1 MNPTIVD
8 FSVVKQKLIKTDTI
22 LQMYSENSHKLKK
35 ALQTCKELKQKLER
49 IQLENDRCTFSLE
62 SLKTKYNTMDA
73 DYKSLY
79 EQKTSLEQKYNQQAI
94 VTQKNIKDLE
104 MEIQYLKELNTFAEP
119 SKQKNQ
125 TTVDNKKV
133 EELEEKLVKH
143 KNNETQLQTENNK
156 LQKEITAL
164 QDQLAATKEEKKRI
178 TDGLKEEMNKVLQE
192 MHMQNLE
199 MNEKLKHYTQLCY
212 DKDIEINNLKQN
224 VTITNLSKDLAC
236 TKSKRMRMKILTEAQ
251 VNIDPIKT
259 ENIAIQTDTI
269 ILESNTNNP
278 ERCSKEESL
287 EKTESIDDILLEMIY
302 IPKLLSPIRSVSP
315 VMEAFDPYD
324 EQTVSPFTSNIS
336 RSKNTLQQETEPNNI
351 ENRCRSL
358 VKKKFLNRKYRKFM
372 YLQKKRRIMKKKQDI
387 IKRRRALNCQDN
399 VLRALQILKRSKI
412 NFTISNESTIPFYC
426 DNFNSECGEL
436 QSNNFTSQF
445 LKRLSNTECS
455 SCKSKKCR
463 RTLLNNGPNE
473 KLLEFFNIKKE
484 NISPTPSRMEFKNET
499 RPQSPLLWLHN
510 QLQSEL
516 TPHNVLDKL
525 AELVSER
532 IQKNNPNGR
541 KSSIGA
547 EYQSETEL
555 DLQHLFQNTSIDES
569 RSPDINI
576 PEDFNSDPKESVLL
590 KEIENP
596 SASIGES
603 TKDSE
608 PISDKIKFYTEE
620 VGVITINSK
629 IPIKSDITTTNIPT
643 SEDKKPEDVN
653 GDNSIS
659 RSENLSNS
667 SIEIDNIEEETKIV
681 ASEHEEISTEEKL
694 NDSDLH
700 SSNKLSSIDTDLKII
715 VKDNKMT
722 TKQNDLVLNNDED
735 THNNEVD
742 KNRSSN
748 TEVEHQMLSPSE
760 ILKFYKSPPA
770 CLSPLSPYPSKTDTI
785 KCRTMKNKQE
795 DESDK
800 CCSDIEDTSP
810 LLKTSPMSRCINSLL
825 KDENKLSNELDSFIN
840 AFQSNKSFSELSGS
854 PIRKNAVRNLSNY
867 FDRHS
872 GTNNPSIEEDPSVNL
887 DKLEDKFPIFPIP
900 TDGTLEIEEELPYKQ
915 LGIIEI
921 KSSESLPLHPSQ
933 DLPAPIPICTSNSP
947 STFAQPHLS
956 SPVSNSL
963 SIPIPSDISSCIS
976 TFSTIN
982 CTPSASLSCLESV
995 IDLRTY
1001 PPSSS
1006 IVPSCPASPI
1016 PKLLESSTS
1025 ICLAFTTPSSPASVP
1040 TSCQESTTFSCLAS
1054 PVPSCPAS
1062 PVPSCPASPVPSCP
1076 ASPVA
1081 SCPASP
1087 VPSCPA
1093 SPVPSCP
1100 APPVASC
1107 PASPVASCP
1116 ASPVPSCPAP
1126 PVASCPASPVASC
1139 PASPV
1144 PSCPAPPVPSCPASP
1159 VPTSPA
1165 SPVASCPASPV
1176 PSCPASPVPS
1186 CPASPIPS
1194 CPISDCPQSPEQ
1206 SDSTFPYQT
1215 DIFPKIIPLEKIED
1229 VNGSDNSKIE
1239 SDEGISID
1247 ISVETEAEVPLVGDE
1262 KNFVGSKTEFLLDH
1276 TACPLRTFQSFDS
1289 IKNGNSIKKACTLK
1303 KMNPGI
1309 EKNGMITRRRA
1320 AEFNKELE
1328 GTESKIS
1335 NKSCCHICLTKH
1347 SCKRKGL
1354 GNMKVSNLEEFS
1366 GSEMTRKRKRKTI
1379 DSDKAPT
1386 TKPDDLNHVLQE
1398 TTTIIDP
1405 QEPRI
1410 PPMNDIVKRG
1420 RGRPRKYPKVE
1431 ENRSSN
1437 LETSEINCGTELA
1450 TPLDPSSVGSKEN
1463 VRCRPTKRTK
1473 LQSKIMKQMK
1483 EKQKMLKTPVSL
1495 RKNPN
1500 DCDTNRFK
1508 ESASLIESSS
1518 VQLQSTTGAKRIN
1531 VVQNILIRPACN
1543 KPIDLLDGQFSSQSN
1558 FKKSVRTLRNK
1569 RPAVKDD
1576 CDILSKIMNDMDKG
1590 KTKEEVRNI
1599 VIRDVP
1605 SGVDDKQ
1612 WRIRILDM
1620 AEVMYNA
1627 TVDMKHI
1634 YGLTPTKKKRKGILK
1649 NDAVLPE
1656 KIAVLLKKLLSI
1668 PNEDDIPHEIVL
1680 EFKRQTSN
1688 EIIDI
1693 VIYQISRDIHDLPD
1707 NKYYPA
1713 PLMTRTQRIFLS
1725 LLVRLEKEKGFE
1737 NIVETFFSRIQ
1748 EHILRMGCGIR
1759 KAIPLT
1765 RLFVSLCRLHADIHR
1780 MRTFCC
1786 EAFFYAGDLAVPI
1799 FFTVLTSWID
1809 LLPFAADVKNYPMA
1823 KLLIQ
1828 LVHLKTCR
1836 RPGYNLLA
1844 LKSLFSQY
1852 YGYPKE
1858 RWNCDE
1864 LFEEFYQLFLTN
1876 PSTPTEYAIR
1886 LYCKNKDTKWVYKK
1900 INEYFKP
1907 LVYKIPDE
1915 NVNFKA
1921 TTVILMG
1928 KICRMFKP
1936 SNSHDK
1942 DCLTELLRWFEGLL
1956 EDNPALIIEQS
1967 IQYTIQHLPKEGKK
1981 RQRYFESSTGNN

>member
-49 IQLENDRCTFSLE
+49 TQLENDRCTFSLE

-178 TDGLKEEMNKVLQE
+178 TDGFKEEINKVLQE

-224 VTITNLSKDLAC
+224 VTITNLSRDLAC

-287 EKTESIDDILLEMIY
+287 EKTESVDDILLEMMY

-315 VMEAFDPYD
+315 LMEAFDSYD
-324 EQTVSPFTSNIS
+324 EQTGSPFTSDIS
-336 RSKNTLQQETEPNNI
+336 RSKNTLQQGTEPNNI

-358 VKKKFLNRKYRKFM
+358 VKNKFLNRKYRRFM

-387 IKRRRALNCQDN
+387 LKRRRALNCQDN

-426 DNFNSECGEL
+426 DNFNSECGEI
-436 QSNNFTSQF
+436 QSTNFTSQF

-484 NISPTPSRMEFKNET
+484 NISPTPSRMEFKSET

-532 IQKNNPNGR
+532 IQKNGR

-576 PEDFNSDPKESVLL
+576 PEDAILTDSNPKETVLL

-596 SASIGES
+596 SASIGDS
-603 TKDSE
+603 TKNSE

-629 IPIKSDITTTNIPT
+629 IPIKSDTTTTNMPT

-653 GDNSIS
+653 RDNIIS
-659 RSENLSNS
+659 RSENFSNT
-667 SIEIDNIEEETKIV
+667 SIEIDNNEEETKIV
-681 ASEHEEISTEEKL
+681 
-694 NDSDLH
+694 DSDLH

-715 VKDNKMT
+715 VEDNKMT
-722 TKQNDLVLNNDED
+722 TKQNDLVLNNE
-735 THNNEVD
+735 EVD

-800 CCSDIEDTSP
+800 CRSDIEDTSP

-867 FDRHS
+867 FDRQS
-872 GTNNPSIEEDPSVNL
+872 GTNNPSIEGDPSVNL

-900 TDGTLEIEEELPYKQ
+900 TDGTSVIEEELP
-915 LGIIEI
+915 GIIEI
-921 KSSESLPLHPSQ
+921 KSSESLPLHPCQ

-963 SIPIPSDISSCIS
+963 SIPIPSDITSCIS
-976 TFSTIN
+976 TFSTIH
-982 CTPSASLSCLESV
+982 CTLSASL
-995 IDLRTY
+995 
-1001 PPSSS
+1001 
-1006 IVPSCPASPI
+1006 AS
-1016 PKLLESSTS
+1016 
-1025 ICLAFTTPSSPASVP
+1025 TTPSSPASVT
-1040 TSCQESTTFSCLAS
+1040 TSCQESTTFSSPASPVPNSPAS

-1076 ASPVA
+1076 ASPVPN
-1081 SCPASP
+1081 SPASP

-1093 SPVPSCP
+1093 SPVPN
-1100 APPVASC
+1100 
-1107 PASPVASCP
+1107 
-1116 ASPVPSCPAP
+1116 
-1126 PVASCPASPVASC
+1126 
-1139 PASPV
+1139 
-1144 PSCPAPPVPSCPASP
+1144 
-1159 VPTSPA
+1159 SPA
-1165 SPVASCPASPV
+1165 SPLPSCPASPV

-1186 CPASPIPS
+1186 CPASPVPSCPASPVPS
-1194 CPISDCPQSPEQ
+1194 CPISDCPQSPER
-1206 SDSTFPYQT
+1206 SGSTFPYQT

-1239 SDEGISID
+1239 SDEGISSD
-1247 ISVETEAEVPLVGDE
+1247 TFVETEAEVPLVGDE
-1262 KNFVGSKTEFLLDH
+1262 KNSIGSLDH
-1276 TACPLRTFQSFDS
+1276 TACPPRTFQAFDS

-1303 KMNPGI
+1303 KMNPSL

-1386 TKPDDLNHVLQE
+1386 TKPDDINHVLQE
-1398 TTTIIDP
+1398 TTTII
-1405 QEPRI
+1405 EPRI

-1431 ENRSSN
+1431 EKTNENRSSN
-1437 LETSEINCGTELA
+1437 LETSEVNCGTEMA

-1495 RKNPN
+1495 RRNPN

-1558 FKKSVRTLRNK
+1558 FKKSVRTLTNK
-1569 RPAVKDD
+1569 RQAVKDD

-1590 KTKEEVRNI
+1590 KAKEEVKNI

-1620 AEVMYNA
+1620 AEVMHNA

-1656 KIAVLLKKLLSI
+1656 KIGVLLKKLLSI

-1707 NKYYPA
+1707 SKYYPA